1 MYIESSKSIG
11 NGKIEITGSLGK
23 VNSFYKLFRIYN
35 LFFKFI
41 EFYNKIYRLWKN
53 LLWLV

>member
-11 NGKIEITGSLGK
+11 NVKIEITGSLGK

-41 EFYNKIYRLWKN
+41 EFYNKIYRL
-53 LLWLV
+53 